1 MAKSKF
7 LQSSFVSGELSP
19 LLKGRVDLDQYY
31 QGMETAENVLIVPQ
45 GGLKRRAG
53 TQHIDEGLESFV
65 PYLSSDISGTE
76 IQIMPSGGT
85 AANINDFNP
94 ATVATTTDSIGIFG
108 TGSEADYVVAYY
120 DLSSITNI
128 GAQKVNFIDVKGIKL
143 VGSVLGATG
152 VFKIEFSTNGVAW
165 NSQSITV
172 SSTAQS
178 VRVSVSTSAAAQY
191 RYFRIIRTGD
201 TGTLGTAKI
210 ELSEFNIL
218 YNNGSVSNIKTF
230 DFSIETNR
238 HYLCAVSGGSVND
251 FSFTIS
257 SGTPVINSLYTVS
270 GSTYLITSING
281 SIIRTRRTEGESTP
295 PASGTLTGTP
305 NLSYSAFNN
314 IPAVGG
320 NMALY
325 YVPEALSTSLV
336 SSNWSPV
343 ANLIVPFESS
353 QVPNVR
359 DVQTENVMLMF
370 HEDHH
375 PKRIINTGGDV
386 FVIDDIPF
394 LNVPQYDYND
404 ASSPPPTSYVTTM
417 TLTHFSVGDRFQ
429 IDIEGVLSKN
439 ITYAGDL
446 NTLTEPQKSS
456 TEFNIEKNLQEMPIF
471 GDTGV
476 SVSESSPSVYTIT
489 ISGES
494 AKSFELWSGFATSD
508 SNGSNNAISFVL
520 DTQGI
525 PRKEDVW
532 SATRGYPKTAAFYA
546 GRLWLGGT
554 KSKLQSLFASRSGS
568 FFDFYTEEGDDD
580 EGIFT
585 TISSRQLT
593 EIIDINPDRGLQVFT
608 AGAEFIVRGNTPSD
622 ITIEAQTQHGASFL
636 EVKSVDGATLFVDQ
650 NGRTLRSYLYNYNE
664 DAYNSTD
671 ISVLSS
677 QLIDQPLDLATLTG
691 SLSEDANWVFIV
703 NQDGTAA
710 ILNTLRTQDINGFT
724 KWINGNTN
732 NFSFTISSGTP
743 VLNNSYTVNG
753 STYKV
758 TSISGSVIETTR
770 TEGANAPPSSGTLSG
785 TPNLVFSSSTYN
797 ALETESVSVV
807 NNDLFLVNKRTTAST
822 TKYTIERWSFDCLLD
837 SSLKLTDGL
846 SFIGNDLLLYSDHLD
861 GETVSVVARG
871 NTLPSRQVSLN
882 NRITFTPEE
891 KTFILANGNVIDV
904 EVGYNFTPKIVG
916 MPLNTAGPAGQNQM
930 REKKITR
937 MNLRVYKSSGV
948 YIDDNP
954 VPIRQFGDAAN
965 TPLDSNLP
973 EQTGIIEDNN
983 GGNGWGIDIQPVIT
997 VPSPTPFH
1005 IQAIEYE
1012 VESS

>member
-53 TQHIDEGLESFV
+53 TQHVDTAENILAPFIFSGLGQLFSFNV
-65 PYLSSDISGTE
+65 TTGLPIVGATYTNNSSTFTVISFTGSGLPYTVYAKRTVGTNNPTASGTLTKTVSTPNLVYSAFTTFTSS
-76 IQIMPSGGT
+76 MPEGGT
-85 AANINDFNP
+85 VANINDFDRS
-94 ATVATTTDSIGIFG
+94 TVGLTTTNIGVLG
-108 TGSEADYVVAYY
+108 TGANPDYVVALY
-120 DLSSITNI
+120 DVLGTTHT
-128 GAQKVNFIDVKGIKL
+128 GRFIDVKDIKL
-143 VGSVLGATG
+143 SGTGSGQ
-152 VFKIEFSTNGVAW
+152 FKI
-165 NSQSITV
+165 QV
-172 SSTAQS
+172 SSNGSSWTTIGSAPVTAEAKS
-178 VRVSVSTSAAAQY
+178 YRIRLDSDFVGQY
-191 RYFRIIRTGD
+191 YRIVRTGD
-201 TGTLGTAKI
+201 TGDLGTLKI
-210 ELSEFNIL
+210 QLSEFNVL
-218 YNNGSVSNIKTF
+218 YSTEDVSDVKTF
-230 DFSIETNR
+230 DFSIETDK
-238 HYLCAVSGGSVND
+238 HYLCVVTGGEETTP
-251 FSFTIS
+251 SF
-257 SGTPVINSLYTVS
+257 
-270 GSTYLITSING
+270 
-281 SIIRTRRTEGESTP
+281 
-295 PASGTLTGTP
+295 
-305 NLSYSAFNN
+305 
-314 IPAVGG
+314 G
-320 NMALY
+320 NMSIY
-325 YVPEALSTSLV
+325 RVTDQTYSFV
-336 SSNWSPV
+336 PV
-343 ANLIVPFESS
+343 AYLPLPFKSS
-353 QVPNVR
+353 EVATVR

-375 PKRIINTGGDV
+375 PKRIIHTDIST
-386 FVIDDIPF
+386 FAIDDIPF
-394 LNVPQYDYND
+394 LNVPQYDYDD
-404 ASSPPPTSYVTTM
+404 ASSPTPTSYVTTM
-417 TLTHFSVGDRFQ
+417 TLLHFETGDRFQ
-429 IDIEGVLSKN
+429 IDVEGVLSKN
-439 ITYAGDL
+439 ITFAGDANL
-446 NTLTEPQKSS
+446 NEQKSS
-456 TEFNIEKNLQEMPIF
+456 AFNIEKNLQEMPIF

-476 SVSESSPSVYTIT
+476 SVSRTATAEYTIT

-494 AKSFELWSGFATSD
+494 TKEFKLFSGFATSD
-508 SNGSNNAISFVL
+508 SGGTANEISFALV
-520 DTQGI
+520 TQGV

-677 QLIDQPLDLATLTG
+677 QLIDQPLDLAALTG

-703 NQDGTAA
+703 NQDGTSA

-724 KWINGNTN
+724 KWINGNT
-732 NFSFTISSGTP
+732 GTEYP
-743 VLNNSYTVNG
+743 IKTV
-753 STYKV
+753 
-758 TSISGSVIETTR
+758 
-770 TEGANAPPSSGTLSG
+770 
-785 TPNLVFSSSTYN
+785 
-797 ALETESVSVV
+797 SVSVV
-807 NNDLFLVNKRTTAST
+807 NNDLFLVNKRTTDT
-822 TKYTIERWSFDCLLD
+822 TTTYTIEKWDFNYLMD
-837 SSLKLTDGL
+837 SSVRLESSTSISGNNLGL
-846 SFIGNDLLLYSDHLD
+846 GSNHLD

-871 NTLPSRQVSLN
+871 TTLD
-882 NRITFTPEE
+882 NRVVQAGGFIVLTDEE
-891 KTFILANGNVIDV
+891 KSFILEQDPSGGVIDV

-948 YIDDNP
+948 YIDGNP

>member
-1 MAKSKF
+1 
-7 LQSSFVSGELSP
+7 
-19 LLKGRVDLDQYY
+19 
-31 QGMETAENVLIVPQ
+31 
-45 GGLKRRAG
+45 
-53 TQHIDEGLESFV
+53 
-65 PYLSSDISGTE
+65 
-76 IQIMPSGGT
+76 
-85 AANINDFNP
+85 
-94 ATVATTTDSIGIFG
+94 
-108 TGSEADYVVAYY
+108 
-120 DLSSITNI
+120 
-128 GAQKVNFIDVKGIKL
+128 
-143 VGSVLGATG
+143 
-152 VFKIEFSTNGVAW
+152 
-165 NSQSITV
+165 
-172 SSTAQS
+172 
-178 VRVSVSTSAAAQY
+178 
-191 RYFRIIRTGD
+191 
-201 TGTLGTAKI
+201 
-210 ELSEFNIL
+210 
-218 YNNGSVSNIKTF
+218 
-230 DFSIETNR
+230 
-238 HYLCAVSGGSVND
+238 
-251 FSFTIS
+251 
-257 SGTPVINSLYTVS
+257 
-270 GSTYLITSING
+270 
-281 SIIRTRRTEGESTP
+281 
-295 PASGTLTGTP
+295 
-305 NLSYSAFNN
+305 
-314 IPAVGG
+314 
-320 NMALY
+320 
-325 YVPEALSTSLV
+325 
-336 SSNWSPV
+336 
-343 ANLIVPFESS
+343 
-353 QVPNVR
+353 
-359 DVQTENVMLMF
+359 MF

-386 FVIDDIPF
+386 FTIDDIPF
-394 LNVPQYDYND
+394 LNVPQYDYDD
-404 ASSPPPTSYVTTM
+404 ASSPTPTSYVTTM
-417 TLTHFSVGDRFQ
+417 TLDHFETGDRFQ
-429 IDIEGVLSKN
+429 IDVEGVLSKN
-439 ITYAGDL
+439 ITFAGDA
-446 NTLTEPQKSS
+446 NANEQSS
-456 TEFNIEKNLQEMPIF
+456 SAFNIEKNLQEMPIF

-476 SVSESSPSVYTIT
+476 SVSRTGTAAYTIT

-494 AKSFELWSGFATSD
+494 TKEFELFSGFATSD
-508 SNGSNNAISFVL
+508 SGGTANEISFALV
-520 DTQGI
+520 TQGV

-532 SATRGYPKTAAFYA
+532 STTRGFPKTAAFYA

-732 NFSFTISSGTP
+732 TIYP
-743 VLNNSYTVNG
+743 LKTV
-753 STYKV
+753 
-758 TSISGSVIETTR
+758 
-770 TEGANAPPSSGTLSG
+770 
-785 TPNLVFSSSTYN
+785 
-797 ALETESVSVV
+797 SVSVV
-807 NNDLFLVNKRTTAST
+807 NNDLFLVNKRTTASDT
-822 TKYTIERWSFDCLLD
+822 TYTIEKWDFDYLMD
-837 SSLKLTDGL
+837 SSVRLLSSTSISGNNLGL
-846 SFIGNDLLLYSDHLD
+846 ASNHLD

-871 NTLPSRQVSLN
+871 TTLD
-882 NRITFTPEE
+882 NRVVQAGGIIVLTDEE
-891 KTFILANGNVIDV
+891 KSFILEQDPSGGVIDV

>member
-53 TQHIDEGLESFV
+53 TQHVDLAEKIIKPFI
-65 PYLSSDISGTE
+65 SSE
-76 IQIMPSGGT
+76 ITASMPNGGT
-85 AANINDFNP
+85 PADINDFNR
-94 ATVATTTDSIGIFG
+94 ATTTTTNVIG
-108 TGSEADYVVAYY
+108 TGGTTGTPFILVSY
-120 DLSSITNI
+120 DISGQSNL
-128 GAQKVNFIDVKGIKL
+128 GKYIDVQDIQLTGNQ
-143 VGSVLGATG
+143 SCVL
-152 VFKIEFSTNGVAW
+152 KIQASTD
-165 NSQSITV
+165 NSFWSLLTSITV
-172 SSTAQS
+172 TEKPQS
-178 VRVSVSTSAAAQY
+178 IRIRASDNLAY
-191 RYFRIIRTGD
+191 KYFRIVREND
-201 TGTLGTAKI
+201 TGSISHSVK
-210 ELSEFNIL
+210 LSEFNIL
-218 YNNGSVSNIKTF
+218 YHTANASDVKTF
-230 DFSIETNR
+230 DFSIEHDK
-238 HYLCAVSGGSVND
+238 HYLCVVTGGEE
-251 FSFTIS
+251 T
-257 SGTPVINSLYTVS
+257 TP
-270 GSTYLITSING
+270 
-281 SIIRTRRTEGESTP
+281 
-295 PASGTLTGTP
+295 
-305 NLSYSAFNN
+305 SY
-314 IPAVGG
+314 G

-325 YVPEALSTSLV
+325 RVTDQTATYI
-336 SSNWSPV
+336 PV
-343 ANLIVPFESS
+343 ANLPLPFKSSEVPH
-353 QVPNVR
+353 VR

-386 FVIDDIPF
+386 FTIDDIPF
-394 LNVPQYDYND
+394 LNVPQYDYDD
-404 ASSPPPTSYVTTM
+404 ASSPTPTPYVTTI
-417 TLTHFSVGDRFQ
+417 TFTNTYSGNRYQ
-429 IDIEGVLSKN
+429 IDVEGVLSKN
-439 ITYAGDL
+439 ITFGTNA
-446 NTLTEPQKSS
+446 SS
-456 TEFNIEKNLQEMPIF
+456 TAFNLQKNLQEMPIF
-471 GDTGV
+471 GDTGITV
-476 SVSESSPSVYTIT
+476 TGTQNNNGTASFT
-489 ISGES
+489 ISVGGES
-494 AKSFELWSGFATSD
+494 ADNFEAWTGFITTGE
-508 SNGSNNAISFVL
+508 SNGTIEFTPPSTPGV
-520 DTQGI
+520 

-677 QLIDQPLDLATLTG
+677 QLINQPLDLATLTG

-724 KWINGNTN
+724 KWTNGDT
-732 NFSFTISSGTP
+732 GTEYP
-743 VLNNSYTVNG
+743 IKTV
-753 STYKV
+753 
-758 TSISGSVIETTR
+758 
-770 TEGANAPPSSGTLSG
+770 
-785 TPNLVFSSSTYN
+785 
-797 ALETESVSVV
+797 SVSVV
-807 NNDLFLVNKRTTAST
+807 NNDLFLVNKRTTASDT
-822 TKYTIERWSFDCLLD
+822 TYTIEKWDFDYLLD
-837 SSLKLTDGL
+837 SAIKRTNPSSILNNNLYLTTP
-846 SFIGNDLLLYSDHLD
+846 IGACHLD

-871 NTLPSRQVSLN
+871 NTLPKRVVQAGGFIVLTN
-882 NRITFTPEE
+882 EE
-891 KTFILANGNVIDV
+891 KTFILGSGSVIDV

>member
-53 TQHIDEGLESFV
+53 TQHVDLAEKIIKPFI
-65 PYLSSDISGTE
+65 SSEITASMPNGGTPADINDFDRATTTTTNVIGTGGTTSTPFILVSYDISG
-76 IQIMPSGGT
+76 Q
-85 AANINDFNP
+85 
-94 ATVATTTDSIGIFG
+94 
-108 TGSEADYVVAYY
+108 
-120 DLSSITNI
+120 SSL
-128 GAQKVNFIDVKGIKL
+128 GKYIDVQDIQLTGNQ
-143 VGSVLGATG
+143 SCVL
-152 VFKIEFSTNGVAW
+152 KIQASTD
-165 NSQSITV
+165 NSFWSLLKSITV
-172 SSTAQS
+172 TEEPQS
-178 VRVSVSTSAAAQY
+178 IRIRASDNLAY
-191 RYFRIIRTGD
+191 KYFRIVREND
-201 TGTLGTAKI
+201 TGSISHSVK
-210 ELSEFNIL
+210 LSEFNIL
-218 YNNGSVSNIKTF
+218 YHTANASDVKTF
-230 DFSIETNR
+230 DFSIEHDK
-238 HYLCAVSGGSVND
+238 HYLCVVTGGEE
-251 FSFTIS
+251 T
-257 SGTPVINSLYTVS
+257 TP
-270 GSTYLITSING
+270 
-281 SIIRTRRTEGESTP
+281 
-295 PASGTLTGTP
+295 
-305 NLSYSAFNN
+305 SY
-314 IPAVGG
+314 G

-325 YVPEALSTSLV
+325 RVTDQTATYI
-336 SSNWSPV
+336 PV
-343 ANLIVPFESS
+343 ANLPLPFKSSEVPH
-353 QVPNVR
+353 VR

-386 FVIDDIPF
+386 FTIDDIPF
-394 LNVPQYDYND
+394 LNVPQYDYDD
-404 ASSPPPTSYVTTM
+404 ASSPTPTSYVTTM
-417 TLTHFSVGDRFQ
+417 TLTHFDSGDRFQ
-429 IDIEGVLSKN
+429 IDVEGVLSKN
-439 ITYAGDL
+439 ITVTQDAV
-446 NTLTEPQKSS
+446 S
-456 TEFNIEKNLQEMPIF
+456 TAANIEKNLQEMPIF

-476 SVSESSPSVYTIT
+476 TVTGGNSVFTIT
-489 ISGES
+489 VGGES

-508 SNGSNNAISFVL
+508 ANSSGTHINTVGFALV
-520 DTQGI
+520 TQGV

-677 QLIDQPLDLATLTG
+677 QLINQPLDLATLTG

-724 KWINGNTN
+724 KWTNGDT
-732 NFSFTISSGTP
+732 GTEYP
-743 VLNNSYTVNG
+743 IKTV
-753 STYKV
+753 
-758 TSISGSVIETTR
+758 
-770 TEGANAPPSSGTLSG
+770 
-785 TPNLVFSSSTYN
+785 
-797 ALETESVSVV
+797 SVSVV
-807 NNDLFLVNKRTTAST
+807 NNDLFLVNKRTTASDT
-822 TKYTIERWSFDCLLD
+822 TYTIEKWDFDYLLD
-837 SSLKLTDGL
+837 SAIKRTNPSSIINNNLYLTTP
-846 SFIGNDLLLYSDHLD
+846 IGACHLD

-871 NTLPSRQVSLN
+871 NTLPKRVVQAGGFIVLTN
-882 NRITFTPEE
+882 EE
-891 KTFILANGNVIDV
+891 KTFILGSGSVIDV

>member
-19 LLKGRVDLDQYY
+19 LIKGRVDLDQYY
-31 QGMETAENVLIVPQ
+31 QGMQTAENVLIVPQ

-53 TQHIDEGLESFV
+53 TQHIDKGFESFV
-65 PYLSSDISGTE
+65 PYLSSDIAGAE
-76 IQIMPSGGT
+76 IDIMPNGGT

-94 ATVATTTDSIGIFG
+94 ATVATTTNSIG
-108 TGSEADYVVAYY
+108 TSANYVVAYY
-120 DLSSITNI
+120 DLSGISNI
-128 GAQKVNFIDVKGIKL
+128 GAQRVNFIDVKNIKL
-143 VGSVLGATG
+143 VGSASGATG
-152 VFKIEFSTNGVAW
+152 IFTVEWSTTGVAW

-172 SSTAQS
+172 TDTAQS
-178 VRVSVSTSAAAQY
+178 VRVAVSTTNQY
-191 RYFRIIRTGD
+191 RYFRIKRTGD
-201 TGTLGTAKI
+201 TSDLGTAKI

-230 DFSIETNR
+230 DFSIETNK

-257 SGTPVINSLYTVS
+257 SGTPVLNSSYTLG

-281 SIIRTRRTEGESTP
+281 SIIRTRRTEGTSTP
-295 PASGTLTGTP
+295 TASGTLVGTP
-305 NLSYSAFNN
+305 NLSYSAFDN

-325 YVPEALSTSLV
+325 YVPETLSTSLV
-336 SSNWSPV
+336 SSNWNPV

-353 QVPNVR
+353 EVPNVR

-386 FVIDDIPF
+386 FTIDDIPF
-394 LNVPQYDYND
+394 LNVPQYDYDD
-404 ASSPPPTSYVTTM
+404 ASSPVPTSYVTTM
-417 TLTHFSVGDRFQ
+417 TLNHFETGDRFQ
-429 IDIEGVLSKN
+429 IDVEGVLSKN
-439 ITYAGDL
+439 ITFAGD
-446 NTLTEPQKSS
+446 SS
-456 TEFNIEKNLQEMPIF
+456 IAEQSSSAFNIEKNLQEMPIF

-476 SVSESSPSVYTIT
+476 SVSRTGTATYTIT

-508 SNGSNNAISFVL
+508 SGGTANEISFALV
-520 DTQGI
+520 TQGS

-608 AGAEFIVRGNTPSD
+608 AGAEFIVKGNTPSD

-677 QLIDQPLDLATLTG
+677 QLIDDPVDLGVLTG

-724 KWINGNTN
+724 KWINGDTN
-732 NFSFTISSGTP
+732 SNYP
-743 VLNNSYTVNG
+743 LN
-753 STYKV
+753 
-758 TSISGSVIETTR
+758 I
-770 TEGANAPPSSGTLSG
+770 
-785 TPNLVFSSSTYN
+785 
-797 ALETESVSVV
+797 ESVSVV

-822 TKYTIERWSFDCLLD
+822 TNYTIERWSFDCLLD

-846 SFIGNDLLLYSDHLD
+846 SFFGNDLLLYSDHLD

-882 NRITFTPEE
+882 NKITFTDEE
-891 KTFILANGNVIDV
+891 KAFILANGNVIDV

-965 TPLDSNLP
+965 SPLDSNLP